1 MIPASPQ
8 SRGRASVQGA
18 KSITD
23 FILFVKAATQPL
35 TMPEFLTSLLN
46 RLRGARGSDMRVLC
60 RELLSQRGEAS
71 QTVLAQRIIEHYRE
85 MNEAGKQ
92 EFFSMLAA
100 EFIPDTAAIQ
110 RALEEYTR
118 AANGNNLAALALA
131 VESPRQELF
140 RRINTAPS
148 GIESLVAMRH
158 DLLRLLPGHAELNPV
173 DSDLKHLF
181 RSWFNRGFLR
191 LERIGWHTSALT
203 LEKLIEYESV
213 HEINGWPDLRR
224 RLEADRRC
232 FAFFQ
237 PALPGEPVI
246 FVEVALT
253 KGLARTLEPLLDI
266 SAPVLDVEKADT
278 AIFYSINNCLEGLR
292 GIPFGSF
299 LIKQVVDELKAE
311 LPNIKNYSTLS
322 PLPHF
327 AEALR
332 MTKGHDGFTR
342 ERLSQ
347 LLTEY
352 SPELRKEA
360 GPLLPVDAFFELLK
374 DPPRHQRV
382 LASPLRRLA
391 LVYLTQLKNG
401 KRPFDPVAAFHF
413 SNGAR
418 LESIDTFANLRPYG
432 LRDSYGVMVNYRY
445 IPEELADNH
454 ERFTLTGEMKLSA
467 ALLHEHRASVGLWKG
482 EVEKRK
488 SESEKKTGPEKI

>member
-1 MIPASPQ
+1 
-8 SRGRASVQGA
+8 
-18 KSITD
+18 
-23 FILFVKAATQPL
+23 
-35 TMPEFLTSLLN
+35 MPEFLTNLLN

-71 QTVLAQRIIEHYRE
+71 QTVLAQRIIEHYKE
-85 MNEAGKQ
+85 MDAGQ
-92 EFFSMLAA
+92 QLAFFSVLAA
-100 EFIPDTAAIQ
+100 EFIPDTATIQ
-110 RALEEYTR
+110 RALEEYSR
-118 AANGNNLAALALA
+118 ATDGNKLAALAVA

-148 GIESLVAMRH
+148 GTESLVGIRQ
-158 DLLRLLPGHAELNPV
+158 DLLRLLPSHPELNPV

-203 LEKLIEYESV
+203 LEKLIQYESV
-213 HEINGWPDLRR
+213 HEIKGWPDLRR

-253 KGLARTLEPLLDI
+253 KGLARTLEPLLDVN
-266 SAPVLDVEKADT
+266 APVLDVEKADT

-292 GIPFGSF
+292 GIPFGNF
-299 LIKQVVDELKAE
+299 LIKQVVDELKTE
-311 LPNIKNYSTLS
+311 LPNIRNFSTLS

-332 MTKGHDGFTR
+332 GVKGDDGFTR
-342 ERLSQ
+342 ERLSR
-347 LLTEY
+347 LLAEY
-352 SPELRKEA
+352 SPDLRKEA
-360 GPLLPVDAFFELLK
+360 GPLDPVDAFFALLK
-374 DPPRHQRV
+374 DPPKHQKT
-382 LASPLRRLA
+382 LAPPLRRLA
-391 LVYLTQLKNG
+391 LAYLTQLKSG
-401 KRPFDPVAAFHF
+401 KKPFDPVAAFHF

-418 LESIDTFANLRPYG
+418 LESIDPFANLRPYG

-445 IPEELADNH
+445 IPDELADNH
-454 ERFTLTGEMKLSA
+454 ERFVVTGEMKLSP
-467 ALLHEHRASVGLWKG
+467 ALLYEQRVSSALWKG
-482 EVEKRK
+482 EAIKG
-488 SESEKKTGPEKI
+488 ESAGKKNDKIG